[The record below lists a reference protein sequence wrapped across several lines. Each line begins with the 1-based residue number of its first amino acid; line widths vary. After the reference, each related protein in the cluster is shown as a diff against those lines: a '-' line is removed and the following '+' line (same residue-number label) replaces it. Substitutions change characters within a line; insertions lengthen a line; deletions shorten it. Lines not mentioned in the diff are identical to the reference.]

1 MCDAVQVQYKVLQFL
16 LILSGHA
23 DTHTQT
29 HSGSV
34 CDVVERITYTPRV
47 CGAFFEQTSVS
58 VAIAIAYLVHLLLL
72 PCPTPSRIK
81 LYTHCVTPHIHT
93 YILYIHIYSFKVYIH
108 IYRTHTFIEK

>member
-1 MCDAVQVQYKVLQFL
+1 MCDAVQVQYKVFQFL

-29 HSGSV
+29 HSGSL

-93 YILYIHIYSFKVYIH
+93 YYIYTYTVLKSIYIYIER
-108 IYRTHTFIEK
+108 IRL